1 MNAFPPPCVLVG
13 GRDEGVEDR
22 ITAAVSKYTESITPL
37 RNTPR
42 WKTWDSIVTIGN
54 SPFLPAL
61 PDSRE
66 LRVVQ
71 IGGQALGSFRG
82 SAGNRSGISGPASSL
97 FESYSVLRTELKPG
111 HELLPPRGLSEER
124 ANLVKRH
131 IIPLLPQYPHERAV
145 LHRSYSIE
153 DVEWEPLLENAD
165 GEAIAVIYRPHRGA
179 REVWYFPEEAD
190 QALDAIL
197 RVAFTE
203 WNAQDPNRFPS
214 SPSWTSDA
222 RWMSADQQQRVLT
235 LRNEIDSAREQIDHL
250 TSAIRESEVKLDVL
264 SGDVEQSP
272 QRKLLMA
279 TGDELVEA
287 VAYALKA
294 IEFDVV
300 DLDALVSEGV
310 AKTADLLVSED
321 DWSAI
326 VEVKG
331 YAKGAKSNDLMDV
344 MKHRRAYERRH
355 GCVAGRM
362 WYVANIFRTQSPESR
377 PEIFAG
383 ADDQLDS
390 FADPDGLVI
399 DTRELFDLLNQVESG
414 AVSPSAARAVLKN
427 STGRFSCHTELLQG
441 NLIQDGAPRVV
452 SEL

>member
-1 MNAFPPPCVLVG
+1 MNALRPPCVLVG
-13 GRDEGVEDR
+13 GDDRDVEDR
-22 ITAAVSKYTESITPL
+22 IATAVSKYTESIAPVVSSV
-37 RNTPR
+37 R
-42 WKTWDSIVTIGN
+42 WKSWDSIVTIGRPYYLN
-54 SPFLPAL
+54 DL

-66 LRVVQ
+66 VRVVQ
-71 IGGQALGSFRG
+71 IGGSPLGRFRG
-82 SAGNRSGISGPASSL
+82 STGGSSGISPASSRPD
-97 FESYSVLRTELKPG
+97 SYNGLRPVFRPG
-111 HELLPPRGLSEER
+111 HELLIPQGLSEER

-131 IIPLLPQYPHERAV
+131 IIPLLPRYPDVRTV
-145 LHRSYSIE
+145 LYRPDSAE
-153 DVEWEPLLENAD
+153 DVEWQPLLENAD
-165 GEAIAVIYRPHRGA
+165 GQAIAVIYRPHRGA

-190 QALDAIL
+190 HALDAIL
-197 RVAFTE
+197 PAAFTE

-222 RWMSADQQQRVLT
+222 RWMSAEQQQHVLA

-250 TSAIRESEVKLDVL
+250 TSAIREFEVKLDVL

-279 TGDELVEA
+279 TGDDLVEA

-294 IEFDVV
+294 FEFDVV

-344 MKHRRAYERRH
+344 MKHRRAYEHRH
-355 GCVAGRM
+355 GSHAGNM
-362 WYVANIFRTQSPESR
+362 WYVANIFRKQSPESR

-399 DTRELFDLLNQVESG
+399 DTRELFDLLKQIESG

-427 STGRFSCHTELLQG
+427 STGRFSCHTEPLQG
-441 NLIQDGAPRVV
+441 DLIPDGTPRVV

>member
-1 MNAFPPPCVLVG
+1 MLVG
-13 GRDEGVEDR
+13 GDDRDVEDR
-22 ITAAVSKYTESITPL
+22 ISAAVSKYTESIAPVVSSV
-37 RNTPR
+37 R
-42 WKTWDSIVTIGN
+42 WKSWDSIVTIGKPYYLN
-54 SPFLPAL
+54 NL

-66 LRVVQ
+66 VRVVQ
-71 IGGQALGSFRG
+71 IGGSPLGSFRG
-82 SAGNRSGISGPASSL
+82 STGGSSSISPASSRPD
-97 FESYSVLRTELKPG
+97 SYNVLRPVFRPG
-111 HELLPPRGLSEER
+111 HELLIPQGLSEER

-131 IIPLLPQYPHERAV
+131 IIPLLPLYPEVRAV
-145 LHRSYSIE
+145 LRQPSLIADE
-153 DVEWEPLLENAD
+153 EWLPLLENAD

-190 QALDAIL
+190 HALDAIL

-222 RWMSADQQQRVLT
+222 RWMSAEQQQRVLT
-235 LRNEIDSAREQIDHL
+235 LRHEIDSAREHVDHWA
-250 TSAIRESEVKLDVL
+250 SVIRESEVKLDVL
-264 SGDVEQSP
+264 DGDVEQSP

-279 TGDELVEA
+279 TGDDLVQA

-294 IEFDVV
+294 FEFDVV
-300 DLDALVSEGV
+300 DLDELVTEGV
-310 AKTADLLVSED
+310 AKTADLVVSED
-321 DWSAI
+321 DWIAI

-344 MKHRRAYERRH
+344 MKHRRAYERRY
-355 GCVAGRM
+355 GCDAGNM

-377 PEIFAG
+377 PEIFTG

-399 DTRELFDLLNQVESG
+399 DTRELFDLLKQVESG
-414 AVSPSAARAVLKN
+414 DVSPASARAVLKN
-427 STGRFSCHTELLQG
+427 STGRFSCHTELPQG
-441 NLIQDGAPRVV
+441 ELIQDGSPRVV

>member
-1 MNAFPPPCVLVG
+1 VLVG
-13 GRDEGVEDR
+13 GDGKGVEDR
-22 ITAAVSKYTESITPL
+22 IAAAVSKYTESIAPVVSSV
-37 RNTPR
+37 R
-42 WKTWDSIVTIGN
+42 WKSWDSIVTIGRPYYLN
-54 SPFLPAL
+54 NL

-66 LRVVQ
+66 VRVVQ
-71 IGGQALGSFRG
+71 IGGSPLGRFRG
-82 SAGNRSGISGPASSL
+82 STGGSSGISPDSSGPD
-97 FESYSVLRTELKPG
+97 SYNGLRPVFRPG
-111 HELLPPRGLSEER
+111 HELLIPQGLSEER
-124 ANLVKRH
+124 TNLVKRH
-131 IIPLLPQYPHERAV
+131 IIPLLPLYPDVRTV
-145 LHRSYSIE
+145 LYRPGSAE
-153 DVEWEPLLENAD
+153 DVEWQPLLENAD
-165 GEAIAVIYRPHRGA
+165 GQAIAVIYRPHRGA

-222 RWMSADQQQRVLT
+222 RWMSAEQQQRVLA

-250 TSAIRESEVKLDVL
+250 ASAIREFEVKLDVL

-279 TGDELVEA
+279 TGDDLVEA

-294 IEFDVV
+294 FEFDVV

-355 GCVAGRM
+355 GCDAGSM

-390 FADPDGLVI
+390 FAEPDGLVI
-399 DTRELFDLLNQVESG
+399 DTRELFDLLKQVESG
-414 AVSPSAARAVLKN
+414 AVSPAAARAVLKN

-441 NLIQDGAPRVV
+441 DLIPDAAPRVV